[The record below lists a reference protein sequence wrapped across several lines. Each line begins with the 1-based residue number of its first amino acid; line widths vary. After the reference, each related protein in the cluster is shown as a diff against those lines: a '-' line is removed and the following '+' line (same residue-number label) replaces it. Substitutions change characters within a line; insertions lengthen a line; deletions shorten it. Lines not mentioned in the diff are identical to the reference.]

1 MEQKERLEKELV
13 LVNERTKKATNAI
26 SELSN
31 NFNEKKLEYTTQLVD
46 YKANEKTL
54 KEYPY
59 HFVLNNI
66 YKLHG
71 STITTEYQVIS
82 SEIEHSIPYFIG
94 GHPGFNCPLED
105 NEKYEDYYLEFS
117 ERHFSILA

>member
-1 MEQKERLEKELV
+1 M
-13 LVNERTKKATNAI
+13 
-26 SELSN
+26 
-31 NFNEKKLEYTTQLVD
+31 
-46 YKANEKTL
+46 
-54 KEYPY
+54 
-59 HFVLNNI
+59 LNII

-117 ERHFSILA
+117 EYETCSIPKSFPKYWIT